1 MKISP
6 ALQKIHAVLAAPEEK
21 RADLMEASNR
31 ELAMHFRNAA
41 NLADLQ
47 ELAFAITGLA
57 WADALKDDITGRIIE
72 SKTVAF
78 DGTDYIDDRVARGL
92 RAYWQGRGGK
102 ILSSVLTYTE
112 RTQMP
117 RDEMVAALD
126 IHDDEIATDFW
137 GSLTNLQQQYEEKLA
152 QLPVYRLVALIAEAL
167 PSGSTFNGNP
177 LSGTFAHAT
186 VTEADVDA
194 ILRTV
199 RRASNGNVTIM
210 GSRNALDVFG
220 RLGATYTDLA
230 AQIFRSGVGVIASY
244 KGAPLVE
251 VENSTDFL
259 GADLLPDNELWLV
272 GNNAGRITRYGGPN
286 AQVLQLEAFY
296 KRWETKQDA
305 GMLLY
310 GAEAGRLGR
319 IILT

>member
-1 MKISP
+1 MTAMQMI
-6 ALQKIHAVLAAPEEK
+6 QKVLAAPEDQ
-21 RADLMEASNR
+21 RDLLMEQSNG
-31 ELAMHFRNAA
+31 ELAQHFRNPA
-41 NLADLQ
+41 NMAELQ

-57 WADALKDDITGRIIE
+57 WADALAEDITGRIIQ
-72 SKTVAF
+72 SKNVAF
-78 DGTDYIDDRVARGL
+78 DATDYIDDRVARGL

-102 ILSSVLTYTE
+102 ILSGVLHYTE
-112 RTQMP
+112 RSAMP

-126 IHDDEIATDFW
+126 IHDDEILTDFW
-137 GSLTNLQQQYEEKLA
+137 GTLTSLQGQYEEKLR
-152 QLPVYRLVALIAEAL
+152 QLPVHRLVALVAEAL
-167 PSGSTFNGNP
+167 PTGSTFDGNP

-186 VTEADVDA
+186 VTEGDIDS

-199 RRASNGNVTIM
+199 SRASTGGVSIM
-210 GSRNALDVFG
+210 GSQNALSVFG

-230 AQIFRSGVGVIASY
+230 AQIFRTGTSVIASY
-244 KGAPLVE
+244 KGSPLVE
-251 VENSTDFL
+251 VQNSTDFL
-259 GADLLPDNELWLV
+259 GADILPDNELWLV

-286 AQVLQLEAFY
+286 TQVLQLEAFY

-305 GMLLY
+305 GMMLY